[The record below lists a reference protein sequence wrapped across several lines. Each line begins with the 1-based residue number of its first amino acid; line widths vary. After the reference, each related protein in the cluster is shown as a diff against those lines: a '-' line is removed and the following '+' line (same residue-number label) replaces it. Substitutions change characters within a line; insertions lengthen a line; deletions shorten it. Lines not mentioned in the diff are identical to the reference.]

1 MTKNQLSATY
11 APLAAWVRA
20 NWMRLSEGR
29 PELRAMELARL
40 IAMWPVHP
48 RSPDSAKQLV
58 YRFAQAGVFSIRI
71 HQQTTLYSLAPYEEP
86 AVPTPVPVAPPA
98 PVVVPVA
105 PPVQVV
111 VPAAPRVPAV
121 PVPVA
126 QVPVPVPAVPV
137 VQTEEA
143 VMMNVLRQIS
153 TLMESAGLRKVV
165 VEDGRMKYEK
175 QIIVTRNFRL

>member
-11 APLAAWVRA
+11 APLVAWIRA

-29 PELRAMELARL
+29 SELRAMELARL

-58 YRFAQAGVFSIRI
+58 YRFSQAGVFSIRI
-71 HQQTTLYSLAPYEEP
+71 HQENTLYSLAPYEEP

-98 PVVVPVA
+98 PVVV
-105 PPVQVV
+105 V
-111 VPAAPRVPAV
+111 VPPKPA
-121 PVPVA
+121 
-126 QVPVPVPAVPV
+126 PVPVPAVPV

-153 TLMESAGLRKVV
+153 TLMQSAGLRKVV

>member
-11 APLAAWVRA
+11 APLVAWIRA

-58 YRFAQAGVFSIRI
+58 YRFSQAGVFSIRI
-71 HQQTTLYSLAPYEEP
+71 HQENTLYSLAPYEEP
-86 AVPTPVPVAPPA
+86 AVPTPVPAAPPAQVVVPVAPPA
-98 PVVVPVA
+98 PVVV
-105 PPVQVV
+105 V
-111 VPAAPRVPAV
+111 VPPKPA
-121 PVPVA
+121 
-126 QVPVPVPAVPV
+126 PVPVPAVPV

-153 TLMESAGLRKVV
+153 TLMQSAGLRKVV

-175 QIIVTRNFRL
+175 QILVTRNFRL